1 MSRHARER
9 ATQRYNIELSFDD
22 ERKVIHKLRRGE
34 CIHLKTDAYQDDMY
48 FAYVIHNNIPLKV
61 LYKESENKGKI
72 NKIITVYPFDTDE
85 YNEAKAKQFKNKV
98 QLAID
103 FLKAND
109 YTVVKG
115 DTKND

>member
-1 MSRHARER
+1 MTQHARDR
-9 ATQRYNIELSFDD
+9 ATQRHNIDLSFDE

-34 CIHLKTDAYQDDMY
+34 CIHIKGDAYSENMY

-61 LYKESENKGKI
+61 LYKESESKGKI

-85 YNEAKAKQFKNKV
+85 YNNAKAKQFKDKI

-103 FLKAND
+103 FLKANG
-109 YTVVKG
+109 YKVSKEG
-115 DTKND
+115 E

>member
-1 MSRHARER
+1 MTAHARER

-22 ERKVIHKLRRGE
+22 ERKIIHKLRRGE
-34 CIHLKTDAYQDDMY
+34 CIHLKTDAYQEGMY

-72 NKIITVYPFDTDE
+72 NKIITVYPFDTEE
-85 YNEAKAKQFKNKV
+85 YNEAEARRFKDKV
-98 QLAID
+98 QMAID

-109 YTVVKG
+109 YVV
-115 DTKND
+115 TRRNND